1 MSSIANA
8 IRRLADWWEAA
19 AERWHGRRYRVHTP
33 FTPLGERAAD
43 VRDKTVEAAKR
54 VGGIVKDQSLE
65 ALGESK
71 PVSVPWVALVVIGVG
86 VFGAGFGIARLT
98 EGDSMSEADRA
109 LLNQIAGYSP
119 KDRIQ
124 QATYVPDPLKPVDL
138 SQRPVVSKPEPAP
151 VITPK
156 PRKTELLRPPD

>member
-1 MSSIANA
+1 MSRIANA
-8 IRRLADWWEAA
+8 IRRLADCWESAA
-19 AERWHGRRYRVHTP
+19 DRWHGRRYRVHTP
-33 FTPLGERAAD
+33 FTPIGERAAD

-54 VGGIVKDQSLE
+54 VGGMVKDQGLE

-71 PVSVPWVALVVIGVG
+71 PISIPWVALVVIGVA

-119 KDRIQ
+119 ADRIQ

-138 SQRPVVSKPEPAP
+138 SKRPIPPKPEPVP
-151 VITPK
+151 LPTPK
-156 PRKTELLRPPD
+156 PRKSELLRPPD